1 MILYTTKRK
10 EQTNMRKKVIIL
22 VLCAMLALS
31 GCGGTNSQSSG
42 NGGQPSASIDA
53 KDRLSPEEY
62 RSKLLEVMQEYF
74 DNSDSIYK
82 MIFKSYNEEE
92 VTIDINAVT
101 PYVEDIKK
109 CVKDSRES
117 IAKFS
122 TVIPPEKYDQQ
133 HAELLETLKVETG
146 IIDTYES
153 MNKAVEEHNEENFN
167 LGFSYLEKYYARS
180 QYMTKIG
187 EIVHALREDIS

>member
-1 MILYTTKRK
+1 M
-10 EQTNMRKKVIIL
+10 
-22 VLCAMLALS
+22 
-31 GCGGTNSQSSG
+31 
-42 NGGQPSASIDA
+42 
-53 KDRLSPEEY
+53 
-62 RSKLLEVMQEYF
+62 
-74 DNSDSIYK
+74 
-82 MIFKSYNEEE
+82 
-92 VTIDINAVT
+92 NAVT

-109 CVKDSRES
+109 CVKASREA

-133 HAELLETLKVETG
+133 HAELIETLKAETG

-153 MNKAVEEHNEENFN
+153 MNKAVEEHNENNFDQ
-167 LGFSYLEKYYARS
+167 GFSYLEQYYAQS